1 MAGSTPKYHFF
12 TNHSERWCFEVNQ
25 LGMPFPFEPIR
36 PLGSGTAASVWLM
49 EHTPTG
55 RRLAIK
61 ILKAADDTLA
71 QRDDR
76 LREVRLVARSRHP
89 NILRVYGT
97 GYVAHDVYAEGEIIM
112 EQGQQ
117 YLVTEFA
124 SGGPLQ
130 VSPESLDWENLSYI
144 LRAFFQGLARVHA
157 RGIVHLD
164 LKPANILKCG
174 GRIVVADF
182 GIARWSHMNPEDE
195 SVHGLTG
202 TPNYM
207 APEQISCRTNLYG
220 P

>member
-1 MAGSTPKYHFF
+1 MMFTPK
-12 TNHSERWCFEVNQ
+12 
-25 LGMPFPFEPIR
+25 
-36 PLGSGTAASVWLM
+36 
-49 EHTPTG
+49 
-55 RRLAIK
+55 
-61 ILKAADDTLA
+61 
-71 QRDDR
+71 
-76 LREVRLVARSRHP
+76 ARSHGARP
-89 NILRVYGT
+89 AVS
-97 GYVAHDVYAEGEIIM
+97 
-112 EQGQQ
+112 
-117 YLVTEFA
+117 VTNLLPA
-124 SGGPLQ
+124 VLQ

-144 LRAFFQGLARVHA
+144 LKSVLSGLARVHA

-220 P
+220 PWTDLYALGCLAYTLVAGQAPFARSTLMDTLLAHKTDPMPQVEERYALPNGFDDWLYRDGKVVESTLSPCI